1 MNINHDN
8 GGGNMDEERKY
19 FGMTRVQIGILA
31 GLAATLL
38 IIICVGVWL
47 ISRGGGLG
55 PASVSNPTAVP
66 TVTSIVATPPTLTPT
81 ITPTPIPYEQLIPPD
96 WKQYKTSLVEIWM
109 PGNFKEA
116 SRGIKDISAN
126 FGIPDLLLAE
136 VSSKTSAYTM
146 LVSVSY
152 DLTTAESLDVLLDEK
167 FPSIPYQSRVVDRS
181 TVFVNTNEARRIVIE
196 FKVDNIDYNNM
207 VYVIQDG
214 NTVWY
219 VEYVAQIA
227 EFFDNI
233 EVFEQSI
240 NTFRPA
246 SY

>member
-1 MNINHDN
+1 
-8 GGGNMDEERKY
+8 MDEERKY
-19 FGMTRVQIGILA
+19 FGMTKVQIGILG
-31 GLAATLL
+31 GLAGVLL

-55 PASVSNPTAVP
+55 AAGSSVPTVVP
-66 TVTSIVATPPTLTPT
+66 TVTSVNITPPTPTPT
-81 ITPTPIPYEQLIPPD
+81 ITQTPIPYEQLIPAD

-109 PGNFKEA
+109 PGNFKVA
-116 SRGIKDISAN
+116 DRSTKDITAN

-136 VSSKTSAYTM
+136 VSSKSSAYTM

-152 DLTTAESLDVLLDEK
+152 DLTTSDSLDALLDEK
-167 FPSIPYQSRVVDRS
+167 FPSIPYQSRITDKR
-181 TVFVNTNEARRIVIE
+181 TVFVNTHEARRIVIE

>member
-1 MNINHDN
+1 
-8 GGGNMDEERKY
+8 
-19 FGMTRVQIGILA
+19 
-31 GLAATLL
+31 
-38 IIICVGVWL
+38 
-47 ISRGGGLG
+47 
-55 PASVSNPTAVP
+55 
-66 TVTSIVATPPTLTPT
+66 
-81 ITPTPIPYEQLIPPD
+81 
-96 WKQYKTSLVEIWM
+96 M
-109 PGNFKEA
+109 PNNFKVA
-116 SRGIKDISAN
+116 GKNTKDITVN
-126 FGIPDLLLAE
+126 FGIPELLLAE
-136 VSSKTSAYTM
+136 VSSKSSAYTM

-152 DLTTAESLDVLLDEK
+152 DLTTSESLDALLDEK
-167 FPSIPYQSRVVDRS
+167 FPSIPYQSHISDRR
-181 TVFVNTNEARRIVIE
+181 TVFVNTHEARRIVIE

-233 EVFEQSI
+233 GVFEQSI

>member
-1 MNINHDN
+1 
-8 GGGNMDEERKY
+8 MDEEKKY
-19 FGMTRVQIGILA
+19 FGMTRMQIGILA
-31 GLAATLL
+31 GLAGALL
-38 IIICVGVWL
+38 IIACVGAFL
-47 ISRGGGLG
+47 IFRGGSVGL
-55 PASVSNPTAVP
+55 ANSSIPTTVP
-66 TVTSIVATPPTLTPT
+66 TVTSIVATPATLTPT
-81 ITPTPIPYEQLIPPD
+81 ITPTPIPYEQLIPAD

-109 PGNFKEA
+109 PGNFNVA
-116 SRGIKDISAN
+116 DRNTKDISVN

-136 VSSKTSAYTM
+136 VSSKSSAYTM

-152 DLTTAESLDVLLDEK
+152 DLTTSDSLDALLDEK
-167 FPSIPYQSRVVDRS
+167 FPSIPYQSHISDRR
-181 TVFVNTNEARRIVIE
+181 TVFVNTHEARRIVIE

-233 EVFEQSI
+233 GVFEQSI